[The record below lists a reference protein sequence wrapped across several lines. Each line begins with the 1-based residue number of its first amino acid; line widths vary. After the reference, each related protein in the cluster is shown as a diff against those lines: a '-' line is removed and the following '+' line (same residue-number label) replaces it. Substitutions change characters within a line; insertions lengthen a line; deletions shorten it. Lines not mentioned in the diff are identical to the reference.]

1 MSEGNEENITE
12 NEIETV
18 EQREKGTRKKTSRSK
33 SKKSG
38 KKKTSKETKES
49 KRHNT
54 KKKKTVKHEE
64 KEIEKKIE
72 EEKKEEEEKKLE
84 EEKKEEEEEKKEEEI
99 PKIEYADENLGP
111 QFSEEIYL
119 RKCIKNKN
127 NNINEMSKDQDQ
139 FKNDLHSLL
148 QKLNDTLTQNAEILY
163 KKPQEDDY
171 IKIEK
176 LNYIANIKRKDIQIS
191 KSKNKIFKEQ
201 YELLSN
207 RFKNTNADKI
217 DEIEYKLDEI
227 KFENNKL
234 TKDIR
239 EYRNKQ
245 NVKAKVLETYSANK
259 KYPKEIKSYT
269 EEVKTLSTKKHEY
282 YLRLNKNKKSLM
294 NLIEEFEKTEKIYNE
309 LHDKENFFNRN
320 IEEDLN
326 KIRKDLTGDEN
337 TIFEKAENK
346 SSIILQ
352 EHEEKMEKR
361 ELYKSRKFLK
371 SIDNKN
377 INIGKSSNLLIS
389 NNSKKN
395 YDKYNYNPN
404 LIRKKYAIVVREKS
418 AGKEKNPISN
428 KEFYN
433 IDKELNANYDNTT
446 DYEYRN
452 MITKKEKYFDVNIKL
467 EKSIKEVKKMYER
480 KVKDSS
486 IILDENM
493 KKLNTL
499 LQENDL
505 LQKEIEDLKKIQ
517 FLNEDEERLRQEDYI
532 EENNISDKKL
542 IKGSNKN
549 STKDL
554 NIHSNNNDV
563 SETRNDILNDLNVFN
578 ENEVDNKI
586 LEENINEKDKNMKF
600 PDISNIEENKEDK
613 FEIDR
618 NKVLADIKKKYG
630 VKVHREDDDYQKE
643 IDKEEREK
651 LEKELEEEKN
661 LYNNQNEENKNIQI
675 EKY

>member
-245 NVKAKVLETYSANK
+245 NVKAKVSF
-259 KYPKEIKSYT
+259 
-269 EEVKTLSTKKHEY
+269 
-282 YLRLNKNKKSLM
+282 R
-294 NLIEEFEKTEKIYNE
+294 NLF
-309 LHDKENFFNRN
+309 
-320 IEEDLN
+320 
-326 KIRKDLTGDEN
+326 
-337 TIFEKAENK
+337 
-346 SSIILQ
+346 
-352 EHEEKMEKR
+352 
-361 ELYKSRKFLK
+361 
-371 SIDNKN
+371 
-377 INIGKSSNLLIS
+377 
-389 NNSKKN
+389 SK
-395 YDKYNYNPN
+395 
-404 LIRKKYAIVVREKS
+404 
-418 AGKEKNPISN
+418 
-428 KEFYN
+428 
-433 IDKELNANYDNTT
+433 
-446 DYEYRN
+446 
-452 MITKKEKYFDVNIKL
+452 
-467 EKSIKEVKKMYER
+467 
-480 KVKDSS
+480 
-486 IILDENM
+486 
-493 KKLNTL
+493 
-499 LQENDL
+499 
-505 LQKEIEDLKKIQ
+505 
-517 FLNEDEERLRQEDYI
+517 
-532 EENNISDKKL
+532 
-542 IKGSNKN
+542 
-549 STKDL
+549 
-554 NIHSNNNDV
+554 
-563 SETRNDILNDLNVFN
+563 
-578 ENEVDNKI
+578 
-586 LEENINEKDKNMKF
+586 
-600 PDISNIEENKEDK
+600 
-613 FEIDR
+613 
-618 NKVLADIKKKYG
+618 
-630 VKVHREDDDYQKE
+630 
-643 IDKEEREK
+643 
-651 LEKELEEEKN
+651 
-661 LYNNQNEENKNIQI
+661 
-675 EKY
+675 

>member
-1 MSEGNEENITE
+1 
-12 NEIETV
+12 
-18 EQREKGTRKKTSRSK
+18 
-33 SKKSG
+33 
-38 KKKTSKETKES
+38 
-49 KRHNT
+49 
-54 KKKKTVKHEE
+54 
-64 KEIEKKIE
+64 
-72 EEKKEEEEKKLE
+72 
-84 EEKKEEEEEKKEEEI
+84 
-99 PKIEYADENLGP
+99 
-111 QFSEEIYL
+111 
-119 RKCIKNKN
+119 
-127 NNINEMSKDQDQ
+127 MSKDQEQ
-139 FKNDLHSLL
+139 FKTDLHLLL

-352 EHEEKMEKR
+352 E
-361 ELYKSRKFLK
+361 
-371 SIDNKN
+371 N
-377 INIGKSSNLLIS
+377 
-389 NNSKKN
+389 
-395 YDKYNYNPN
+395 
-404 LIRKKYAIVVREKS
+404 
-418 AGKEKNPISN
+418 
-428 KEFYN
+428 
-433 IDKELNANYDNTT
+433 
-446 DYEYRN
+446 
-452 MITKKEKYFDVNIKL
+452 
-467 EKSIKEVKKMYER
+467 
-480 KVKDSS
+480 
-486 IILDENM
+486 
-493 KKLNTL
+493 
-499 LQENDL
+499 
-505 LQKEIEDLKKIQ
+505 
-517 FLNEDEERLRQEDYI
+517 
-532 EENNISDKKL
+532 
-542 IKGSNKN
+542 
-549 STKDL
+549 
-554 NIHSNNNDV
+554 
-563 SETRNDILNDLNVFN
+563 
-578 ENEVDNKI
+578 
-586 LEENINEKDKNMKF
+586 
-600 PDISNIEENKEDK
+600 
-613 FEIDR
+613 
-618 NKVLADIKKKYG
+618 
-630 VKVHREDDDYQKE
+630 
-643 IDKEEREK
+643 
-651 LEKELEEEKN
+651 
-661 LYNNQNEENKNIQI
+661 
-675 EKY
+675 